1 MDGCSADDTI
11 RRGRRTRTR
20 AEQDNSSNE
29 NTSAGKKADYANR
42 HGMAL
47 LVLLSLL
54 LSLSFSVAAIMR
66 APGIMR
72 MLCGC
77 GMLKL

>member
-1 MDGCSADDTI
+1 MTPVSI

-29 NTSAGKKADYANR
+29 THQRSAQKAAYANR
-42 HGMAL
+42 HGM
-47 LVLLSLL
+47 VLLIPPSVL
-54 LSLSFSVAAIMR
+54 LSLSFSVTAIMH
-66 APGIMR
+66 ASGIMR